1 MPVNVN
7 NVTRQNSPD
16 NHGHHG
22 HHEPCPVLLAPAV
35 YPALVA
41 GNGSSTTISGVN
53 NTVVVQN
60 LVNPALIAAYA
71 LVLPAMLPTDNAF
84 VVVTSLGGITTL
96 TVTGGTA
103 IPSNALANPNSALVL
118 TWNGSIW
125 VIG

>member
-1 MPVNVN
+1 MSVNVN

-53 NTVVVQN
+53 NTVVVQG
-60 LVNPALIAAYA
+60 LVNPSLIATYE
-71 LVLPAMLPTDNAF
+71 LVLPAMQVNQRGF
-84 VVVTSLGGITTL
+84 VVVTSLGGITNL